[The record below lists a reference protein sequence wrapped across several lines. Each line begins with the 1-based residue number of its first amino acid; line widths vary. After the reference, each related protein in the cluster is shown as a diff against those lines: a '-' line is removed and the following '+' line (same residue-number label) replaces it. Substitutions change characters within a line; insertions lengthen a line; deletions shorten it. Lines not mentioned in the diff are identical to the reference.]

1 MRASPAQHFP
11 PRLAVLLLA
20 LLVAGC
26 GFQPRGQALRLSG
39 IPAPLLISGIPP
51 YSPLQRALAR
61 ELEAAGMAVTGE
73 RAQSAAVLS
82 VGRWRSER
90 RVLSVDS
97 RNKAVEYELAESAR
111 FALRSADGRELVPA
125 QTARV
130 LRIQFQ
136 PGDAI
141 LASDREAELVRE
153 DMRAELAAQIVRRL
167 AAAE

>member
-1 MRASPAQHFP
+1 VSQALNLH
-11 PRLAVLLLA
+11 RLAVLLLA
-20 LLVAGC
+20 LLIAGC
-26 GFQPRGQALRLSG
+26 GFQPRGQTPRLSG
-39 IPAPLLISGIPP
+39 VPGPILISGILPA
-51 YSPLQRALAR
+51 SPLQRALVR
-61 ELEAAGMAVTGE
+61 ELEAAGATVAPSRTQGV
-73 RAQSAAVLS
+73 AVLDID
-82 VGRWRSER
+82 RLRSER

-130 LRIQFQ
+130 LRIQFR

-153 DMRAELAAQIVRRL
+153 DMREELASKIVRRL
-167 AAAE
+167 AAVE